1 MIGGFYPG
9 TTLSER
15 VARNPWFIN
24 RTDFL
29 ACQMGIASVQ
39 LRRTSARS
47 LIT

>member
-1 MIGGFYPG
+1 MIVGFYAG

-29 ACQMGIASVQ
+29 ACQMGTASVQ
-39 LRRTSARS
+39 LRHASARS